1 MVNEALS
8 FRLSGVSRG
17 GCGPRA
23 AGAKWVLAMGGAAD
37 HNGRDR
43 APADRGRTETEQR
56 KQDMRCRDR
65 RGSIATAAVLVL
77 AALLAP
83 CLAAAADKY
92 PLRPIT
98 LIVPFPAGGG
108 VDAVARIVADKL
120 AAALGQPF
128 VIDNR
133 GGAAG
138 VIGMR
143 MAARAANDGYT
154 LVLAHTGSTSINPSL
169 YANAGYDP
177 RTDFAPIGL
186 ISSTPVMLMA
196 HPSFSAKSI
205 ADLIAMAKKEPGKIN
220 FGTPPPGTG
229 GYLAAELFKSMSGA
243 EMTIIPYKGTAA
255 LTTDLLGGHVPVGF
269 NVIAPAMGSL
279 RSASLRAMA
288 VAGPERSSLF
298 PDVPT
303 VNESGLPGFEAV
315 LHYGLLA
322 PAGTPPEII
331 ARLNKE
337 LRALVASPD
346 VRERIAADGGDPL
359 PSSPAQYAADID
371 REEAKWS
378 VLIKKLNLK
387 VE

>member
-1 MVNEALS
+1 MRRRHRMTTIAA
-8 FRLSGVSRG
+8 
-17 GCGPRA
+17 A
-23 AGAKWVLAMGGAAD
+23 AG
-37 HNGRDR
+37 
-43 APADRGRTETEQR
+43 
-56 KQDMRCRDR
+56 
-65 RGSIATAAVLVL
+65 LVL
-77 AALLAP
+77 GALNGARV
-83 CLAAAADKY
+83 AAAADSY
-92 PLRPIT
+92 PQRPIT

-120 AAALGQPF
+120 AAGLGQPL

-143 MAARAANDGYT
+143 MGARAAADGYT

-177 RTDFAPIGL
+177 RADFSPIGL
-186 ISSTPVMLMA
+186 IASTPVMLMA
-196 HPSFSAKSI
+196 HPSFPARSI
-205 ADLIAMAKKEPGKIN
+205 AALIAMAKKEPGKIN

-279 RSASLRAMA
+279 QSGSLRAIA
-288 VAGPERSSLF
+288 VAGPTRSSLF

-322 PAGTPPEII
+322 PAGTPKEII
-331 ARLNKE
+331 TRLNKE
-337 LRALVASPD
+337 LRALVAAPD
-346 VRERIAADGGDPL
+346 VRERIAAEGGDPL
-359 PSSPAQYAADID
+359 PSSPEQYAADID

-378 VLIKKLNLK
+378 VLIRKLNLK